1 MREKNAEI
9 KDLVGKRIMN
19 VEGEVGGDVVMFV
32 TDEEEVYKMLH
43 YQDCCESVYVESID
57 GDLKSLI
64 GNVVLTAE
72 EVSNDVEYEN
82 TIDESGF
89 DSFTWTFYKLSSAGG
104 YITIRWLGESNG
116 YYSESVDFIIE
127 SDKEDTP

>member
-1 MREKNAEI
+1 MREKHI
-9 KDLVGKRIMN
+9 DISDLVGKKIMN
-19 VEGEVGGDVVMFV
+19 VEGEVGSGEIMFV
-32 TDEEEVYKMLH
+32 TDKQEVYKMLH

-116 YYSESVDFIIE
+116 YYSEGVDFIKE
-127 SDKEDTP
+127 SAE

>member
-1 MREKNAEI
+1 MKENNAVIE
-9 KDLVGKRIMN
+9 DLVGKKIMN
-19 VEGEVGGDVVMFV
+19 VKGEVGDDEIMFV
-32 TDEEEVYKMLH
+32 TDKKEVYKMLH

-72 EVSNDVEYEN
+72 EVSNDAEYEN
-82 TIDESGF
+82 TFDESEL

-116 YYSESVDFIIE
+116 YYSEGVDFIIE
-127 SDKEDTP
+127 SN